1 MKSRSMSIY
10 IAIGLVGLFIVSL
23 FIEIEPQVIVGLSVA
38 TLFFTIA
45 QLLDSQIS
53 FWNEDLQN
61 QVDVFNNVGNFN
73 LSPQNLL
80 LVKIVSKY
88 QNPPKKQKI
97 MHQIASI
104 LYGMAFIVLF
114 LSFVV
119 PINISEKVGTS
130 VTVLS
135 SSLLFFSIWLVDK
148 QEERKAQWNEVQIA
162 AMLIR
167 NSNTQAKIENDTQT
181 QDATEQP
188 GFAECEIE
196 TDKEKAGG
204 SL

>member
-10 IAIGLVGLFIVSL
+10 IATGLVGLFIVSL
-23 FIEIEPQVIVGLSVA
+23 FIEIEPQAIVGLSVA

-53 FWNEDLQN
+53 FWNEDLKN

-80 LVKIVSKY
+80 FVKIASKY
-88 QNPPKKQKI
+88 QNPPKKQRI
-97 MHQIASI
+97 MQQIASI
-104 LYGMAFIVLF
+104 LFGMAFIVLF

-135 SSLLFFSIWLVDK
+135 FSLLFFSIWLVDK
-148 QEERKAQWNEVQIA
+148 QEERKAQWSEVQIA

-167 NSNTQAKIENDTQT
+167 NSNTQAKIENDIQT
-181 QDATEQP
+181 QDATEQL
-188 GFAECEIE
+188 GVVKCEIE
-196 TDKEKAGG
+196 TDKAGG